1 MSDYEINVMIEMEAR
16 QYKRRY
22 NTKKV
27 LVTAR
32 AWQENAYGS
41 AECSHGSMELAL
53 EAYAEYKSTQ
63 IWA

>member
-1 MSDYEINVMIEMEAR
+1 MSDYEINVMLEMEAR
-16 QYKRRY
+16 KHKQRY
-22 NTKKV
+22 NTNKV

-32 AWQENAYGS
+32 AWQDNAYGS
-41 AECSHGSMELAL
+41 AECAHGSMALAL